1 MHTLLSVISQVSV
14 PGPGLSISNT
24 ECLVTGGILTFLSAD
39 WPHLVLAHLLDG
51 GVTLL
56 QDHLPGLEPA
66 LLLLL
71 GGALLPA

>member
-1 MHTLLSVISQVSV
+1 MFGDVREGV
-14 PGPGLSISNT
+14 
-24 ECLVTGGILTFLSAD
+24 LTFLSAD

-51 GVTLL
+51 GVALL

-71 GGALLPA
+71 RAALLPG